1 MLGKHFVMMRSPN
14 RISACLF
21 QNADDRSDTVSWR
34 ILQQDMYMVFITFFS
49 RNPPVH
55 GVEGHLHPV
64 RETPKSVLL
73 VDAAVLIG
81 RILNA

>member
-14 RISACLF
+14 RISAFLF

-49 RNPPVH
+49 RNPPCTEWK
-55 GVEGHLHPV
+55 GTFIP
-64 RETPKSVLL
+64 S
-73 VDAAVLIG
+73 G
-81 RILNA
+81 RLRNPSSSLSMQPS